1 MAVIKLWSLKARD
14 SIFACF
20 VKSVAAWLHK
30 DALAP
35 LPTKYNLPL
44 SKVEDIVMH
53 QFKYVSKIMEE
64 GNFDQVWLPYF
75 GKFSSKPKRREY
87 ITKLKNGS
95 DNDR

>member
-1 MAVIKLWSLKARD
+1 MK
-14 SIFACF
+14 
-20 VKSVAAWLHK
+20 KSTKEIIQKIA
-30 DALAP
+30 
-35 LPTKYNLPL
+35 TKYNLPL

-64 GNFDQVWLPYF
+64 GNFDQVRLPYF